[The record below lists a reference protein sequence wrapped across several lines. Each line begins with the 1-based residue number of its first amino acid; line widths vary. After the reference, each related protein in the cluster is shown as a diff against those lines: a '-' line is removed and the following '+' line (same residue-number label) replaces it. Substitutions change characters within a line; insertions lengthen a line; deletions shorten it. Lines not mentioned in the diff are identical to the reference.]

1 MYERKKMLDRKIRWL
16 KSMDLPNPEKEAKL
30 TLQRQQRDEE
40 AKKEAESA
48 GMDMFPGP
56 FFEAPPGDRR
66 ISDME
71 EKARIEE
78 LESRFRNRIR
88 EQKLEN
94 ARIVKANVPSVG
106 GAVVD
111 PIQRHVGRRLLRQ
124 RVKIQAG
131 LEDALHRNSAQIL
144 YEFLRGVSIS
154 IVKVRAKR
162 PRQTQEVYYSLTSS
176 HDPAW
181 VQRQL
186 EVLAPKLR
194 SQLATKVNM
203 GQTPN
208 IKFVPQAASQELK
221 REYLW
226 QFAKKLQDETAAGGG
241 FGSAVNV
248 K

>member
-1 MYERKKMLDRKIRWL
+1 M
-16 KSMDLPNPEKEAKL
+16 
-30 TLQRQQRDEE
+30 
-40 AKKEAESA
+40 
-48 GMDMFPGP
+48 
-56 FFEAPPGDRR
+56 
-66 ISDME
+66 
-71 EKARIEE
+71 
-78 LESRFRNRIR
+78 
-88 EQKLEN
+88 
-94 ARIVKANVPSVG
+94 G
-106 GAVVD
+106 GAAVVD
-111 PIQRHVGRRLLRQ
+111 PIERHVGRRLVRQ

-131 LEDALHRNSAQIL
+131 LEDALHRSSAQIL

-162 PRQTQEVYYSLTSS
+162 PRQTQLIYYSLTSS

-194 SQLATKVNM
+194 SQLAIKVNM

-208 IKFVPQAASQELK
+208 IKFVPYAATKQMK

-226 QFAKKLQDETAAGGG
+226 QFAKKLQDETVLGGG

>member
-1 MYERKKMLDRKIRWL
+1 SLSFSL
-16 KSMDLPNPEKEAKL
+16 SLPLAL
-30 TLQRQQRDEE
+30 SHSL
-40 AKKEAESA
+40 S
-48 GMDMFPGP
+48 
-56 FFEAPPGDRR
+56 PP
-66 ISDME
+66 
-71 EKARIEE
+71 
-78 LESRFRNRIR
+78 SRFCV
-88 EQKLEN
+88 E
-94 ARIVKANVPSVG
+94 
-106 GAVVD
+106 
-111 PIQRHVGRRLLRQ
+111 
-124 RVKIQAG
+124 
-131 LEDALHRNSAQIL
+131 
-144 YEFLRGVSIS
+144 
-154 IVKVRAKR
+154 VRAKR
-162 PRQTQEVYYSLTSS
+162 PRQTQEVYYQSGLTSS

>member
-1 MYERKKMLDRKIRWL
+1 MLRLGEGGIQSYLHIHRFPL
-16 KSMDLPNPEKEAKL
+16 VQPLIFRAVLRCPVLP
-30 TLQRQQRDEE
+30 
-40 AKKEAESA
+40 
-48 GMDMFPGP
+48 
-56 FFEAPPGDRR
+56 
-66 ISDME
+66 
-71 EKARIEE
+71 EE

-131 LEDALHRNSAQIL
+131 LEDDALHRNSAQIL

-154 IVKVRAKR
+154 IVKDVRAKR
-162 PRQTQEVYYSLTSS
+162 PRQTQEVYYQSGLTSS

-221 REYLW
+221 RTEYLW
-226 QFAKKLQDETAAGGG
+226 QFAKKLQDEAHMSHHHHHHNDHHHHHGATQ
-241 FGSAVNV
+241 
-248 K
+248 

>member
-1 MYERKKMLDRKIRWL
+1 
-16 KSMDLPNPEKEAKL
+16 
-30 TLQRQQRDEE
+30 
-40 AKKEAESA
+40 
-48 GMDMFPGP
+48 
-56 FFEAPPGDRR
+56 
-66 ISDME
+66 SD
-71 EKARIEE
+71 A
-78 LESRFRNRIR
+78 LS
-88 EQKLEN
+88 
-94 ARIVKANVPSVG
+94 
-106 GAVVD
+106 D
-111 PIQRHVGRRLLRQ
+111 PIRILGPMLVAPAFLPSSSLSFLAAPRARP
-124 RVKIQAG
+124 AG
-131 LEDALHRNSAQIL
+131 
-144 YEFLRGVSIS
+144 
-154 IVKVRAKR
+154 
-162 PRQTQEVYYSLTSS
+162 SLTSS